1 MLDILKNKLIDKEEK
16 SKFIKPLIN
25 EIKYLTKNY
34 KLSKNNFEKIIMFNI
49 NKLKENIDQEE
60 FNKYKQAIFKL
71 LLIENM

>member
-34 KLSKNNFEKIIMFNI
+34 
-49 NKLKENIDQEE
+49 
-60 FNKYKQAIFKL
+60 
-71 LLIENM
+71 